1 MRSELFTNFC
11 DPGRPGAGI
20 YACGL
25 AVEAIG
31 FSRLRYLTSSR
42 NPANDFPC
50 AQYFSGV
57 TLKECLAGLVTSDW
71 QGQMKGALHG

>member
-1 MRSELFTNFC
+1 MRSELFTNFYNL
-11 DPGRPGAGI
+11 GRRGAGT

-25 AVEAIG
+25 AAEVIG
-31 FSRLRYLTSSR
+31 FGRLRYLTSSR

-57 TLKECLAGLVTSDW
+57 TLKECLAGLVTSDG